1 MPPKKG
7 KKGKNSQKTKVK
19 TDIIKEAAEP
29 KAPEPT
35 QKELLLKN
43 ELEAVTLQLEKAK
56 AAVKELRQE
65 NEWLQNEAQTIRI
78 ESHEYMSFMER
89 KTNKR
94 QTTIITLNDH
104 NKQEIRNLQLQRQ
117 NMEEEFDVKKKALE
131 ITLLEK
137 RHVLAKTNQELS
149 ELQQYKELQ
158 RDQQNKIHDLEQ
170 QVIQL
175 RAKHTE
181 RIQRMKADFL
191 HEKHKYQQDSE
202 FKIQTLE
209 KKANKEAMQ
218 CLTEHTNRIRQENR
232 QLRHELLQL
241 IQSTRALNEHQR
253 ELENQKRQLLREQS
267 YANDLK
273 KLREARQ
280 KRSFRPQEGSRKEVS
295 INTA

>member
-7 KKGKNSQKTKVK
+7 KKGEKGGKKKGKADV
-19 TDIIKEAAEP
+19 IKEAAEP
-29 KAPEPT
+29 KALEPT
-35 QKELLLKN
+35 EKEVLLKK
-43 ELEAVTLQLEKAK
+43 ELEAVTLQLEKARE
-56 AAVKELRQE
+56 AVTELRQE
-65 NEWLQNEAQTIRI
+65 HEWLQNEAQKIRI

-117 NMEEEFDVKKKALE
+117 NMEEEFNEKKKVLE
-131 ITLLEK
+131 TLLLEK
-137 RHVLAKTNQELS
+137 QHVLAKANKELK
-149 ELQQYKELQ
+149 ELQEYKELQ
-158 RDQQNKIHDLEQ
+158 KDQLEKIHDLEQ

-209 KKANKEAMQ
+209 RKANKEAMQ
-218 CLTEHTNRIRQENR
+218 CLAEHTNRIREENR
-232 QLRHELLQL
+232 ELRQELLQL
-241 IQSTRALNEHQR
+241 IKITRALNEHQR
-253 ELENQKRQLLREQS
+253 KLENQKRELLREQN
-267 YANDLK
+267 YASNLK
-273 KLREARQ
+273 KLRETRQ
-280 KRSFRPQEGSRKEVS
+280 KKSIKSQEHLEEEVLNNS
-295 INTA
+295 A